1 MLLRTLLG
9 IMVLCLAAAGRQ
21 TAAFASVGVER
32 RSDRSSSA
40 LHLQK
45 ISHDRRTFL
54 AGQVV
59 VHPTLGTATAATLAT
74 AAAFATAAIVAT
86 PAPRPAQAADTV
98 PHLTDK
104 SSPDIP
110 PFSGD
115 TDAAK
120 MRFRRAI
127 RDVDDLLS
135 NYEEITRTGGGGDNV
150 RLYLGT
156 QGVKSNMYGI
166 LRVLGGLREEAEDM
180 VEYTEAMNEFE
191 AYLFQADGAAY
202 QSLFAE
208 FSSAKI
214 APGSLMKTAR
224 GDIVNMRKFM
234 GDLAAQLNLEL

>member
-1 MLLRTLLG
+1 MLLRTLCG
-9 IMVLCLAAAGRQ
+9 IMALCLAAAGRQ
-21 TAAFASVGVER
+21 AAAFVSVGSER
-32 RSDRSSSA
+32 LSHRSSA

-45 ISHDRRTFL
+45 SHDRRTFL
-54 AGQVV
+54 VRLIAS
-59 VHPTLGTATAATLAT
+59 PALSAAAAATT
-74 AAAFATAAIVAT
+74 AVT
-86 PAPRPAQAADTV
+86 PPRPAQAAV
-98 PHLTDK
+98 PLLMDK
-104 SSPDIP
+104 SSPDVP

-115 TDAAK
+115 SEAAK
-120 MRFRRAI
+120 KRFRRAI
-127 RDVDDLLS
+127 RDVDDLLA
-135 NYEEITRTGGGGDNV
+135 NYDEITRTGGDNV

-166 LRVLGGLREEAEDM
+166 LKVLGGLREEAEDI

-191 AYLFQADGAAY
+191 AFLFQADGAAY

-234 GDLAAQLNLEL
+234 SDLATQLNLEL

>member
-1 MLLRTLLG
+1 MLLRTLPG

-21 TAAFASVGVER
+21 AAAFVSVGGER
-32 RSDRSSSA
+32 RSHRSSSA

-45 ISHDRRTFL
+45 SHDRRTFL
-54 AGQVV
+54 VKQVAY
-59 VHPTLGTATAATLAT
+59 PTLNAAAAAAAMVATAIVTPLRPSQAT
-74 AAAFATAAIVAT
+74 A
-86 PAPRPAQAADTV
+86 P
-98 PHLTDK
+98 LLMDK
-104 SSPDIP
+104 SSPDVP

-115 TDAAK
+115 AAAAK
-120 MRFRRAI
+120 ERFRRAI
-127 RDVDDLLS
+127 RDVDDLLA
-135 NYEEITRTGGGGDNV
+135 NYNEITRTGGDNV

-166 LRVLGGLREEAEDM
+166 LKVLGGLREEAEDR

-214 APGSLMKTAR
+214 APGSLVKTAR
-224 GDIVNMRKFM
+224 GDILNMRKFM
-234 GDLAAQLNLEL
+234 GDLATQLNLEL

>member
-9 IMVLCLAAAGRQ
+9 IVVLCLAAAGRQ
-21 TAAFASVGVER
+21 AAAFASVGVER
-32 RSDRSSSA
+32 RSHRSSSA

-45 ISHDRRTFL
+45 SHDRRTFL
-54 AGQVV
+54 LKQVA
-59 VHPTLGTATAATLAT
+59 HPTLSAAT
-74 AAAFATAAIVAT
+74 AAAAAATAIVSST
-86 PAPRPAQAADTV
+86 RPARAAA

-115 TDAAK
+115 IDAAK
-120 MRFRRAI
+120 ERFRRAI
-127 RDVDDLLS
+127 RDVDDLLA
-135 NYEEITRTGGGGDNV
+135 NYDEITRTGGDNV

-166 LRVLGGLREEAEDM
+166 LKVLGGLREEAEDI

-234 GDLAAQLNLEL
+234 GDLATQLNLDLL